1 MSVKPPSSKPGTRQL
16 SDAPKALPCPQ
27 RRQRAATTGSGLYP
41 VLPQPRIIKDVD
53 RVWLWPNLLSLDAP
67 VVALLW
73 QILFARCFHARVE
86 LLPSVLLVLA
96 VWLIYAADRTLDAWT
111 GLSALPRHEFYRRH
125 WRALL
130 PLWILVLAAGSALA
144 WMRLT
149 PELLLSGLALAAAV
163 VLYFALLHF
172 GIFHKTKEAAVAVLF
187 ALGATLSAWPNIR
200 TATDIEAVVLFSCL
214 CWINCVAIEHWEGE
228 SKWPIAF
235 AAGFVALAAV
245 TLLFS
250 TRPILGG
257 AVAASALC
265 FVLLDVARR
274 HFSRDA
280 LRVLADVALLSPL
293 FLLPVAGM
301 RF

>member
-1 MSVKPPSSKPGTRQL
+1 
-16 SDAPKALPCPQ
+16 
-27 RRQRAATTGSGLYP
+27 
-41 VLPQPRIIKDVD
+41 VD

-67 VVALLW
+67 FVALLW

-111 GLSALPRHEFYRRH
+111 GSALHPRHEFYRRH

-130 PLWILVLAAGSALA
+130 PLWILVLAAGSVLA
-144 WMRLT
+144 CTRLT
-149 PELLLSGLALAAAV
+149 PSLLYRGLALGAGVA
-163 VLYFALLHF
+163 LYFLLLHL
-172 GIFHKTKEAAVAVLF
+172 GIFQRTKEGAVAVLF
-187 ALGATLSAWPNIR
+187 ALGATLSAWSNVR
-200 TATDIEAVVLFSCL
+200 TAVDIEAILLFSCL

-228 SKWPIAF
+228 SKWPIAV
-235 AAGFVALAAV
+235 AAGFLAAAAAM
-245 TLLFS
+245 LLFT
-250 TRPILGG
+250 TRPVLGG

-265 FVLLDVARR
+265 FVLLDCARR

-301 RF
+301 HF

>member
-1 MSVKPPSSKPGTRQL
+1 VE
-16 SDAPKALPCPQ
+16 
-27 RRQRAATTGSGLYP
+27 
-41 VLPQPRIIKDVD
+41 

-73 QILFARCFHARVE
+73 QILFARCFHARVDF
-86 LLPSVLLVLA
+86 LPSVLLVLA

-111 GLSALPRHEFYRRH
+111 GSGERPRHEFYRRH

-130 PLWILVLAAGSALA
+130 PLWIFVLAAGSALA

-149 PELLLSGLALAAAV
+149 PELLFNGLALGATVA
-163 VLYFALLHF
+163 LYFALLHL
-172 GIFHKTKEAAVAVLF
+172 GIFQKTKEAAVAVLF
-187 ALGATLSAWPNIR
+187 GLGATVSAWANVR
-200 TATDIEAVVLFSCL
+200 TAVDIEAIALFSCL

-228 SKWPIAF
+228 SKWPVAA
-235 AAGFVALAAV
+235 AAGFVALAAAL
-245 TLLFS
+245 LLFS
-250 TRPILGG
+250 SRPVLGG

-265 FVLLDVARR
+265 FVLLDRARR
-274 HFSRDA
+274 HFSSDA

>member
-1 MSVKPPSSKPGTRQL
+1 
-16 SDAPKALPCPQ
+16 
-27 RRQRAATTGSGLYP
+27 
-41 VLPQPRIIKDVD
+41 VD

-73 QILFARCFHARVE
+73 QILFARCFHARVD

-111 GLSALPRHEFYRRH
+111 GSGAQPRHEFYRRH
-125 WRALL
+125 WRTLL
-130 PLWILVLAAGSALA
+130 PLWILVLAAGLTLA

-149 PELLLSGLALAAAV
+149 PELFVSGVALAGAV
-163 VLYFALLHF
+163 VLYFALLHC
-172 GIFHKTKEAAVAVLF
+172 GIFQKTKEGAVAVLF
-187 ALGATLSAWPNIR
+187 ALGATLSAWPNVR
-200 TATDIEAVVLFSCL
+200 TAVDIEAIVLFSCL

-228 SKWPIAF
+228 SEWPIAA

-245 TLLFS
+245 MLLLFS
-250 TRPILGG
+250 SRPVLGG
-257 AVAASALC
+257 AVAASAMC
-265 FVLLDVARR
+265 FVLLDCARR

-301 RF
+301 HF